1 MRLII
6 EKKVFKETGRKKRKK
21 NDDDDDREKNIS
33 RCKQMNLEK
42 KKRET
47 VNMVKRLL
55 MTRWKREKMF
65 LKKKWKSETETSV
78 RIGVMNGR

>member
-1 MRLII
+1 MKKKFSKKPV
-6 EKKVFKETGRKKRKK
+6 EKKKE
-21 NDDDDDREKNIS
+21 NDDDDDREKKHITMQIDEF
-33 RCKQMNLEK
+33 RE

-78 RIGVMNGR
+78 RIEVMNGR

>member
-1 MRLII
+1 MQID
-6 EKKVFKETGRKKRKK
+6 EF
-21 NDDDDDREKNIS
+21 RE
-33 RCKQMNLEK
+33 

>member
-1 MRLII
+1 
-6 EKKVFKETGRKKRKK
+6 
-21 NDDDDDREKNIS
+21 
-33 RCKQMNLEK
+33 MNLEK